1 MPLTEKSEMTQC
13 FECGEVRGLH
23 NHHVV
28 PRSLGGTKTIP
39 LCERCHGLVHEK
51 DLRIGALT
59 SRAMR
64 KRLDAG
70 QYIGGHA
77 PYGFQNVNGLLVE
90 VPHELD
96 AIRQARELRARPMT
110 LRAVAAELESRGI
123 LSRAGKPFTPS
134 TVQVMVAT

>member
-1 MPLTEKSEMTQC
+1 MKGC

-39 LCERCHGLVHEK
+39 LCERCHGLVHSLDYSASGLTIKAQREK
-51 DLRIGALT
+51 MARGE
-59 SRAMR
+59 
-64 KRLDAG
+64 
-70 QYIGGHA
+70 YIGGRP
-77 PYGFQNVNGLLVE
+77 PYGFQNVNGVLVE

-110 LRAVAAELESRGI
+110 LQAIADELAARGI
-123 LSRAGKPFTPS
+123 MSRSGRPFAPS
-134 TVQVMVAT
+134 TINTMVAT

>member
-1 MPLTEKSEMTQC
+1 MKGC

-39 LCERCHGLVHEK
+39 LCERCHGLVHSLDYSASGLTIKAQREK
-51 DLRIGALT
+51 MARGE
-59 SRAMR
+59 
-64 KRLDAG
+64 
-70 QYIGGHA
+70 YIGGRP

-110 LRAVAAELESRGI
+110 LRAVAGELEARGI
-123 LSRAGKPFTPS
+123 LSRTGRTFAAEDIRR
-134 TVQVMVAT
+134 MVAA